1 MGGLVCAFCKETYAS
16 NEWCNCKESVDYR
29 RLDLVKRTL
38 ENNHSIP
45 KEFITTYPSDSFL
58 TAGMLGTI
66 VLNTDTAHDMLSKR
80 VRMIEARILRIEEF
94 IKRTGFN
101 INDIDLSTVQG

>member
-1 MGGLVCAFCKETYAS
+1 MGGLVCAFCKETYNS
-16 NEWCNCKESVDYR
+16 NEWCDCKESVDHR
-29 RLDLVKRTL
+29 SNSFEEILKNQVANSPEL
-38 ENNHSIP
+38 
-45 KEFITTYPSDSFL
+45 ITINPFDTFL

-66 VLNTDTAHDMLSKR
+66 VLNTDTPHDMLSKR

>member
-16 NEWCNCKESVDYR
+16 NEWCNCKESVDHR
-29 RLDLVKRTL
+29 NPFVEKTL
-38 ENNHSIP
+38 ENSHSVP
-45 KEFITTYPSDSFL
+45 KEFVTFYHSDSFL

-66 VLNTDTAHDMLSKR
+66 VLNTDTPHDMLSKR